1 MGLSIL
7 TSQIVS
13 SLKTLVVNKEKL
25 SRRRRRKLQ
34 LLELLD
40 WVRIMGLSIT
50 NATNQQVQTPSVAQ
64 VNNSNYA

>member
-1 MGLSIL
+1 
-7 TSQIVS
+7 
-13 SLKTLVVNKEKL
+13 LVVNKEKL